1 MSLDRDDVTAVVAD
15 SVGWVW
21 LEESSIQNSTNWLPW
36 ISLMLCK
43 MQQAVITLGT
53 CWSSISFCFI
63 NRLHLAFRWL
73 NPLLCVH
80 VITDSWIFSLH
91 LSSQNF
97 EERFHQPRPQALRKG
112 ESDKGVERIESSG
125 EREPGLYCFAV
136 YTFHCVAIVI
146 MTIFLFLL
154 RCCYCSDVMYE
165 RARSGVLTCW
175 PACRHVCKAR
185 LCNFVVAVQLFSK
198 AVVWVRWGE
207 NKPVSRALLGW
218 LASVLFYDQG

>member
-73 NPLLCVH
+73 NPLLCMH

-97 EERFHQPRPQALRKG
+97 EEKVSSASSPGSRKG
-112 ESDKGVERIESSG
+112 RKRQRGGANRKRRWTRAWSLLFC
-125 EREPGLYCFAV
+125 GLYVSLCS
-136 YTFHCVAIVI
+136 HCHNDH
-146 MTIFLFLL
+146 LFVFIALL
-154 RCCYCSDVMYE
+154 
-165 RARSGVLTCW
+165 LLQW
-175 PACRHVCKAR
+175 RHVRASTKWRSHLLACMPP
-185 LCNFVVAVQLFSK
+185 CVQGQAVQLRCSCP
-198 AVVWVRWGE
+198 AI
-207 NKPVSRALLGW
+207 
-218 LASVLFYDQG
+218 